1 MNNPEKTSSISYRP
15 EIDGL
20 RAVAVL
26 PVIFFHAGFQTFSGG
41 FIGVDVF
48 FVISGYLIT
57 SILLNEL
64 EQNEF
69 SIIKFYERRARRILP
84 ALTFVLIFCTWA
96 AYELLLPED
105 FERYGLSLA
114 SVALFSSNI
123 YFWQSMDYF
132 APAAED
138 QPLLHTW
145 SLAVEEQY
153 YVIFPVLLYF
163 GWRFGRKNLLLT
175 IAAISL
181 LSLGLSEWGWRYKQ
195 DANFFLLPTRA
206 WELLAGS
213 LMAFKLN
220 ADPLPFQRTRMHN
233 ELLSISGL
241 VLIGY
246 AIFAFDQFTPFPS
259 LYTLTPVVGSL
270 LVICF
275 ARTETLVGALLSS
288 APFVAIGL
296 ISYSA
301 YLWHQ
306 PILSLYRSMTTEL
319 APITAF
325 ILVALS
331 LLMATASYWVVEK
344 PFRVRAVYAKRSAL
358 FAGSFVSL
366 SLTLAVGS
374 FIYIKDGLASRYST
388 QQTVLV
394 DKYLKY
400 DHSKDWRLGR
410 CMIFLDT
417 EDKEAFDKEC
427 FGFLNGKPK
436 LFLIGDSH
444 AAALYPGVA
453 KVFSDSYDVSQ
464 LTISGCYPFTH
475 LKTTVAKR
483 CRDLN
488 PARFKAILDSDASS
502 KVIIHANWSPKHTG
516 ANGNDRVEL
525 KRTLQ
530 LLKTK
535 LPTSHITLVGCV
547 PIWKPSLPKYLMK
560 KQLSILEP
568 GLPTHI
574 GNNDSG
580 ERAKCNSHIQQIA
593 SEEGVRFVNG
603 WDAFCKNGECL
614 IKLDRAVDWVGT
626 GGDFELTA
634 FDWGHLTHTASI
646 FLAEQISPALG
657 R

>member
-1 MNNPEKTSSISYRP
+1 MNNKKKVSSISYRP

-20 RAVAVL
+20 RAIAVL
-26 PVIFFHAGFQTFSGG
+26 PVIFFHAGFETFSGG
-41 FIGVDVF
+41 FVGVDVF

-57 SILLNEL
+57 SILLKEL

-84 ALTFVLIFCTWA
+84 ALTFVLICCTWA
-96 AYELLLPED
+96 AYHILLPED

-163 GWRFGRKNLLLT
+163 GWRFGRKKLFLT

-213 LMAFKLN
+213 LLAFTLN
-220 ADPLPFQRTRMHN
+220 ARPLPFQRTRIHN
-233 ELLSISGL
+233 EFLSITGL
-241 VLIGY
+241 ALIFFSV
-246 AIFAFDQFTPFPS
+246 FAFDQFTPFPS
-259 LYTLTPVVGSL
+259 LYALVPVVGSL
-270 LVICF
+270 LIISF
-275 ARTETLVGALLSS
+275 AKPETFVGALLSS
-288 APFVAIGL
+288 NPFVAIGL

-306 PILSLYRSMTTEL
+306 PILALYRTVTTDL
-319 APITAF
+319 APTTAL

-331 LLMATASYWVVEK
+331 LLMATVSYWVVEK
-344 PFRVRAVYAKRSAL
+344 PFRVRAIYAKRNAL
-358 FAGSFVSL
+358 FTGSLASL

-374 FIYIKDGLASRYST
+374 LIYVKDGLASRFT
-388 QQTVLV
+388 PLQTALV
-394 DKYLKY
+394 DKYLTY

-410 CMIFLDT
+410 CMIYSDT

-427 FGFLNGKPK
+427 FGSFNDKTK

-453 KVFSDSYDVSQ
+453 KVFFDNYDVAQ

-475 LKTTVAKR
+475 LKPTVAKR

-488 PARFKAILDSDASS
+488 PTRFTVILDSDASS
-502 KVIIHANWSPKHTG
+502 KVIIHANWSPKNTG
-516 ANGNDRVEL
+516 VQGNDRAEL

-535 LPTSHITLVGCV
+535 LQADHITLVGCV
-547 PIWKPSLPKYLMK
+547 PIWKPTLPQYLLK
-560 KQLSILEP
+560 KQISGLEP
-568 GLPTHI
+568 HLPTHI

-580 ERAKCNSHIQQIA
+580 ERIKCNRHIQQIA

-603 WDAFCKNGECL
+603 WDAFCKDGECL
-614 IKLDRAVDWVGT
+614 IKLDRAADWAGT

-634 FDWGHLTHTASI
+634 FDWGHLTHSASV
-646 FLAEQISPALG
+646 FFAEQILPVVQ